1 MNQCRASAQSSL
13 RQVESGSAVVEFVL
27 VMVPSLLLMNLL
39 IAVVFAS
46 LLRTANL
53 SLASELA
60 QACGLADFH
69 PQSLESQSPE
79 SQSLASVAKR
89 FKPNWLQLESATCQR
104 DSNLASVEVVSSLP
118 EPFTSISSRIIWHA
132 AAEISQ

>member
-1 MNQCRASAQSSL
+1 M
-13 RQVESGSAVVEFVL
+13 VEFVL

-39 IAVVFAS
+39 ITVVFTS
-46 LLRTANL
+46 MLRTANL

-60 QACGLADFH
+60 QACGLADFQ
-69 PQSLESQSPE
+69 PQYLDSQSPESQSPESQSPE

-89 FKPNWLQLESATCQR
+89 FKPSWLQLESATCQR

-118 EPFTSISSRIIWHA
+118 APFTSISSRIIWHA
-132 AAEISQ
+132 AAEIIQ